1 MIAYTYGVFDLFHI
15 GHLNL
20 FKKIKQ
26 NYNQLIVGV
35 HNDEQVMTYKD
46 KPIISYEERLEIVRS
61 CRYVDHIYENADLII
76 TDIIL
81 DKLGADVVIAG
92 NENIDYL
99 KKYYQ
104 VSSKRLIL
112 FDRTKDI
119 STSRLKL
126 MLMS

>member
-20 FKKIKQ
+20 FKRIKQ

-61 CRYVDHIYENADLII
+61 CRYVDQIYENADLVI
-76 TDIIL
+76 TDLIL

-104 VSSKRLIL
+104 VSSNRLIL
-112 FDRTKDI
+112 FDRTKHI
-119 STSRLKL
+119 STSKLKL
-126 MLMS
+126 MLKS

>member
-20 FKKIKQ
+20 FKRIKQ

-61 CRYVDHIYENADLII
+61 CRYVDQIYENADLII
-76 TDIIL
+76 TDLIL

-104 VSSKRLIL
+104 VSSNRLIL
-112 FDRTKDI
+112 FDRTKHI
-119 STSRLKL
+119 STSKLKL
-126 MLMS
+126 MLKS

>member
-20 FKKIKQ
+20 FKRIKQ

-61 CRYVDHIYENADLII
+61 CRYVDQIYENADLVI
-76 TDIIL
+76 TNLIL

-104 VSSKRLIL
+104 VSSNRLIL
-112 FDRTKDI
+112 FDRTKHI
-119 STSRLKL
+119 STSKLKL
-126 MLMS
+126 MLKS